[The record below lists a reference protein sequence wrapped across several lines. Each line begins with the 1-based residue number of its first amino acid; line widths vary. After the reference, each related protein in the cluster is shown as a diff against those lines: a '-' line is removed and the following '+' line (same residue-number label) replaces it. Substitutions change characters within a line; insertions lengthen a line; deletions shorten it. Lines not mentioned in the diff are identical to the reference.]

1 MTTAA
6 RKAMTT
12 ETGFFRE
19 DLSAMN
25 LTEEQKQLRER
36 MVIALVEATLPFQEE
51 AADPEV
57 TLELLIQAADLLKR
71 HLQRE
76 LEERREESD

>member
-1 MTTAA
+1 
-6 RKAMTT
+6 
-12 ETGFFRE
+12 
-19 DLSAMN
+19 MN

-36 MVIALVEATLPFQEE
+36 MVIALIEATLPFQEE
-51 AADPEV
+51 AVDPEV
-57 TLELLIQAADLLKR
+57 TLELLVQAADLLKR